1 MSKVTLL
8 PHQERSIAA
17 TKDFN
22 RCAYYLDMGLG
33 KTFVGS
39 EKLKELNANINLII
53 CQKSKL
59 QDWCEHFKTYY
70 QDYNTIIYSKPMK
83 NIPDKSIIIIN
94 YDLIWRRPELLELKD
109 FTLMLDESS
118 CIKNEKSNRTKF
130 ILKLKPSNVILLSGT
145 PTGGKYE
152 ELYSQCKLLGWKI
165 SKKAFWD
172 TYIVTRKMDI
182 NGFSIPIVVGYK
194 NVDRLKAKLREYG
207 AVFMKTEEVLD
218 LPEQLDNVIKVE
230 STKEYKKFVKN
241 RLIEIDDK
249 ELVGD
254 TSLTKMLYQRQLASQ
269 YNSNKTTM
277 LRDLLESTNDRVIIF
292 YNFNEELEKIED
304 MCIRMERPVSVVNGQ
319 RKDLKCYEKDQD
331 SVTLI
336 QYQAGAMGLNL
347 QKANKIIY
355 FSLPLSSELFEQ
367 SKKRIHRIGQK
378 KSCFYYYLI
387 TEKSIEEK
395 IYEVLGQRR
404 DFTNK
409 LFEELDDEVE
419 IVREDPKEKKISV
432 AKLIPEGTR
441 CLTTYIKED
450 KYIGSEYFILR
461 EDLCKSDLKKRV
473 EKMFFREVTKDTF
486 KNHKSLDYKYKLCEL
501 EEFIPSDK
509 YYEFVE
515 VDNKYIYFDKKFHK
529 YFGELGFNMR
539 FTNNPMNPIGI
550 FKEDE
555 WAGLFLPIRVSKEE
569 GESNA

>member
-70 QDYNTIIYSKPMK
+70 PQYNTIIYSKSMES
-83 NIPDKSIIIIN
+83 IPTNSVIIIN
-94 YDLIWRRPELLELKD
+94 YDLVWRRPELLELKD

-165 SKKAFWD
+165 NKKAFWD

-194 NVDRLKAKLREYG
+194 NVDRFKAKLREYG

-241 RLIEIDDK
+241 RLIEIDGK

-254 TSLTKMLYQRQLASQ
+254 TSLTKLLYQRQLASQ

-378 KSCFYYYLI
+378 NSCFYYYLI
-387 TEKSIEEK
+387 TERSIEEK

-409 LFEELDDEVE
+409 LFEEL
-419 IVREDPKEKKISV
+419 ED
-432 AKLIPEGTR
+432 
-441 CLTTYIKED
+441 
-450 KYIGSEYFILR
+450 
-461 EDLCKSDLKKRV
+461 
-473 EKMFFREVTKDTF
+473 
-486 KNHKSLDYKYKLCEL
+486 
-501 EEFIPSDK
+501 
-509 YYEFVE
+509 
-515 VDNKYIYFDKKFHK
+515 
-529 YFGELGFNMR
+529 
-539 FTNNPMNPIGI
+539 
-550 FKEDE
+550 
-555 WAGLFLPIRVSKEE
+555 
-569 GESNA
+569 

>member
-241 RLIEIDDK
+241 RLIEIDGK

-292 YNFNEELEKIED
+292 YNFNEELEKIENV
-304 MCIRMERPVSVVNGQ
+304 CNKLERPVSVVNGSK
-319 RKDLKCYEKDQD
+319 KDLKAYDKEET
-331 SVTLI
+331 SVTCI

-409 LFEELDDEVE
+409 LFEEM
-419 IVREDPKEKKISV
+419 ED
-432 AKLIPEGTR
+432 
-441 CLTTYIKED
+441 
-450 KYIGSEYFILR
+450 
-461 EDLCKSDLKKRV
+461 
-473 EKMFFREVTKDTF
+473 
-486 KNHKSLDYKYKLCEL
+486 
-501 EEFIPSDK
+501 
-509 YYEFVE
+509 
-515 VDNKYIYFDKKFHK
+515 
-529 YFGELGFNMR
+529 
-539 FTNNPMNPIGI
+539 
-550 FKEDE
+550 
-555 WAGLFLPIRVSKEE
+555 
-569 GESNA
+569 